1 MHIVDYI
8 SNIGQQNA
16 YTNSLITPVII
27 PSMELQ
33 CGCTIDEIGGIL
45 LSECKG
51 HKQLNFRN

>member
-16 YTNSLITPVII
+16 YTKSLIAPVIT
-27 PSMELQ
+27 PCMELQ
-33 CGCTIDEIGGIL
+33 CGCTIDEVGGIL

-51 HKQLNFRN
+51 HKQSNFRK